1 MRFGLGGM
9 IASDEDA
16 PIWRWFGFQAVSPAD
31 IRNALAQNPAGEEFV
46 LEFNSGGGSVYA
58 GFEMYSVLRAATV
71 PTRGEVQSLAG
82 SAASVVLVGCDTAAA
97 SPVGQVMIHL
107 PSTLTEG
114 NQIAHRQST
123 QMLDAVTNSIIAAYE
138 SKCRGKTSRDA
149 LRRMM
154 DRETFLTAQE
164 ALDTGL
170 IDEIMGADE
179 GTPAPAMSAANVMN
193 AAGGLPDIEKLRA
206 AYREAQGQPPPVSN
220 LDKVNCPEG
229 AKEDPLEDKDK
240 ANARARAIALAE
252 AQTHLTTIRY
262 K

>member
-1 MRFGLGGM
+1 MRFGLSGM

-58 GFEMYSVLRAATV
+58 GFEMYSVWRAATV

-82 SAASVVLVGCDTAAA
+82 SAASVVLAGCDTAAA

-154 DRETFLTAQE
+154 D
-164 ALDTGL
+164 TGL

-229 AKEDPLEDKDK
+229 AREGPLEDKDK